1 MFRVSYGLSSVLL
14 IRTVINA
21 LETKVQALL
30 NEFMMEAFTILV
42 TNRLNMSHQVD
53 DLKVD
58 QMSPTHLGNG
68 MGKAPIGSFKDQ
80 ESEEIY

>member
-53 DLKVD
+53 DLK
-58 QMSPTHLGNG
+58 
-68 MGKAPIGSFKDQ
+68 
-80 ESEEIY
+80 EIR